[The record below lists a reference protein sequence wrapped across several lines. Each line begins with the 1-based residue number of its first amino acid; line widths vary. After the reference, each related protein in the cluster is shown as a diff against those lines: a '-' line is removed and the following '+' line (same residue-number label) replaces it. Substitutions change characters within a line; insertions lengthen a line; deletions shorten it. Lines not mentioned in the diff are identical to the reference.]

1 MPVTPAH
8 RRAVEFVRHLIWWF
22 YGEAYCRAPTACR
35 RAVLRARFDRI
46 FRRRT
51 GSVMLDRLL
60 ARLDRRKRKLLRIL
74 QRPEIPLYTK
84 GSEND
89 VRAFVTKRK
98 VSGGRVSEAGRRARD
113 VLLGQ
118 GSLHFR
124 ACGINAVQLQAR
136 IIWDSTAAEHVEEIG
151 RHGRLP
157 ATQHARIRLL
167 RRNGSWVR
175 RPTDQAPTLP
185 QDGREALGRRRLH
198 RRRRAGGKAEAE
210 GRVSPAAACPPRND
224 GKLRNTTASLS
235 LPVLPNRM
243 ALVSQP
249 ASRLATP
256 RL

>member
-22 YGEAYCRAPTACR
+22 YGDLKAHCRAPTARR

-51 GSVMLDRLL
+51 GSVILDRLL
-60 ARLDRRKRKLLRIL
+60 ARLDRRKRELLRIL

-175 RPTDQAPTLP
+175 RLTTKPPPCPRTAGKPSAGAEFTDG
-185 QDGREALGRRRLH
+185 DEAG
-198 RRRRAGGKAEAE
+198 
-210 GRVSPAAACPPRND
+210 V
-224 GKLRNTTASLS
+224 KLR
-235 LPVLPNRM
+235 RKDG
-243 ALVSQP
+243 
-249 ASRLATP
+249 
-256 RL
+256 